1 MTNAERDDRINK
13 MDKFLARLDERIK
26 VMYRMLYALL
36 IFAVLGGISSMW
48 RTYEYVQD
56 KKLNRDCENYAN
68 LERGK
73 IDE

>member
-56 KKLNRDCENYAN
+56 KKLNRDCGNYAN